1 MGWILFE
8 LATHPDELGR
18 LCEEVCAA
26 RAADAFEDAGAI
38 NLDALPVLNAVIK
51 ANTTFLPAI
60 LCLKTCVFIG
70 NSTIRVRCSTSFPRG
85 GARRSC
91 PSLGAGLLHVWQR
104 YKRIAY
110 TQGDTCHRIGR
121 CLSPVPMSYT
131 FGIF

>member
-8 LATHPDELGR
+8 LATHPDEQGR